1 MPVGNLGKVI
11 AAKEEKKRLKENQSK
26 QSRQQS
32 KESADERWQW
42 QDKQDH
48 FNSWIFQKYDVDE
61 NGTLEKDEFRQLMQD
76 MNGGRQVPDK
86 DVDDLMVL
94 CNKAKD
100 SSISKEELLLAIKI
114 WNDQLKTLPK
124 VQPLVSQYVVGQG
137 RLDKAQIKNLL
148 QALNDGIAVADD
160 EVSQVMEN
168 AKLLGDG
175 TIARLDLEKAIVF
188 WYHRPGS
195 PTAVANL
202 GKVMAAKK
210 SQKKSKQSDV
220 GTARQKAMASS
231 TPLQDKQDNFKKDI
245 LQNYDA
251 DGNGVLDKDELKKLM
266 IDMNDGKEVADA
278 DVDDL
283 MVLCDKTKEGS
294 INKDELLFAIK
305 MWSDHLKTLP
315 KLEPLM
321 FKYGM
326 HQTSKLDKNQLKKL
340 LEALNDGIAVTDD
353 EVSWV
358 MENAGQL
365 GNGHIRRL
373 ELEKAITLWYNH
385 IEHKDKDAGGPGR
398 DKKACCNIL

>member
-1 MPVGNLGKVI
+1 M
-11 AAKEEKKRLKENQSK
+11 
-26 QSRQQS
+26 
-32 KESADERWQW
+32 
-42 QDKQDH
+42 
-48 FNSWIFQKYDVDE
+48 
-61 NGTLEKDEFRQLMQD
+61 
-76 MNGGRQVPDK
+76 
-86 DVDDLMVL
+86 
-94 CNKAKD
+94 
-100 SSISKEELLLAIKI
+100 
-114 WNDQLKTLPK
+114 
-124 VQPLVSQYVVGQG
+124 
-137 RLDKAQIKNLL
+137 
-148 QALNDGIAVADD
+148 
-160 EVSQVMEN
+160 
-168 AKLLGDG
+168 
-175 TIARLDLEKAIVF
+175 
-188 WYHRPGS
+188 
-195 PTAVANL
+195 
-202 GKVMAAKK
+202 
-210 SQKKSKQSDV
+210 
-220 GTARQKAMASS
+220 
-231 TPLQDKQDNFKKDI
+231 QDKQDNFKKDI

-385 IEHKDKDAGGPGR
+385 IEHKDKDAGGAGR